1 MNSIDRYLTA
11 LKNKKPGERLCWS
24 CDNTRFLDNG
34 KECYCV
40 IAERLFIENEEKY
53 NRAERLNGKT
63 SKDDAIV

>member
-11 LKNKKPGERLCWS
+11 LKNKKTDERLCWL
-24 CDNTRFLDNG
+24 CDNTKFLDNG

-53 NRAERLNGKT
+53 NQADRLTGKT
-63 SKDDAIV
+63 PEKEM